1 MIKGYVQSIK
11 RRKTYPFINDTGIL
25 TVIVGRFLRLFSKQM
40 MKAILL
46 LAFGGP
52 RSLDEVEPFLTRL
65 FRGRKPSSE
74 QLERVKERYGLIGGY
89 SPLPEIT
96 FKQAKAL
103 ENSLNAKGYPFK
115 SYVGMRY
122 GHPLIEETLKKIL
135 EDGIHEVIAVPMAPF
150 RSRASTGAYIE
161 EVNQL
166 RENIGGGIELS
177 FVEGWHL
184 HPIFIEAI
192 QEKIEEGLMQF
203 TSEER
208 KKVHLI
214 FSAHSL
220 PKSLV
225 GNEPYVEDM
234 EESVREVLRKGEPFP
249 WHIAFQSRGMGPEE
263 WLGPGVESVLE
274 ELSKKKIREVLI
286 VPIGFVSDHIEI
298 LYDIDILYRNKAKS
312 LGMQLK
318 RTPSLNFSKRFIEA
332 LAVIVEEHMIN
343 SSESGVGS
351 SE

>member
-1 MIKGYVQSIK
+1 
-11 RRKTYPFINDTGIL
+11 
-25 TVIVGRFLRLFSKQM
+25 
-40 MKAILL
+40 MKALLL

-65 FRGRKPSSE
+65 FRGRKPSAE
-74 QLERVKERYGLIGGY
+74 QLERVRERYRLIGGN

-122 GHPLIEETLKKIL
+122 GHPLVDETLKRIL
-135 EDGIHEVIAVPMAPF
+135 DDGIHEVIALPMTPF

-161 EVNQL
+161 EVNQVNKSL
-166 RENIGGGIELS
+166 GEKIEVSLI
-177 FVEGWHL
+177 EGWHL
-184 HPIFIEAI
+184 QPLFLEAI
-192 QEKIEEGLMQF
+192 REKIEEGLMQF
-203 TSEER
+203 GPGER

-214 FSAHSL
+214 FTAHSL

-225 GNEPYVEDM
+225 KDDPYVKDM
-234 EESVREVLRKGEPFP
+234 EESVKEVLKKTEPLS

-263 WLGPGVESVLE
+263 WLGPDVESVLE
-274 ELSKKKIREVLI
+274 ELSKRRIREVLI

-298 LYDIDILYRNKAKS
+298 LYDIDILYRDKAKL

-318 RTPSLNFSKRFIEA
+318 RTSSLNFSKRFIEA
-332 LAVIVEEHMIN
+332 LAAIVEENIKGFKD
-343 SSESGVGS
+343 SGVRGV
-351 SE
+351 